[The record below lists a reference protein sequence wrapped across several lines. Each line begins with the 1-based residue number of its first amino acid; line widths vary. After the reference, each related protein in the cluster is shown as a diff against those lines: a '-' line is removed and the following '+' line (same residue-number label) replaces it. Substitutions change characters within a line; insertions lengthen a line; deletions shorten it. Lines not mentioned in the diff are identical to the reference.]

1 MRLRGALATLS
12 ALALL
17 AACAPVS
24 GPTTTSVTPTLTL
37 SECPTGP
44 PGDLLCAVV
53 EHIDE
58 SYVDP
63 VDPATSTEAA
73 LSGLDGLDERLEPVP
88 FSCPVPW
95 SELADLCREIDAR
108 RLDPEEAVQ
117 AASAALVH
125 ALDPYS
131 VYLDPDSRRLLDEAQ
146 SGTVEGV
153 GALVTTEDTTAP
165 DPGATVCPVVS
176 ETCRLV
182 VVSVVPGS
190 PAEKAGIRS
199 GDVIVSVD
207 GEPASGQP
215 IDLVT
220 GKVRGSA
227 GTAVTIGI
235 LRDGEVRDVTV
246 VRAAVEVPII
256 ISETVGTAAYLRLTS
271 FTADSAERVRTAL
284 AELGTGTPD
293 LLVLDLRDNPGGSLD
308 ASVAIAGELLDG
320 GVIARTEGPVGDR
333 TYDDEPGGAALDVPA
348 VVLINRGSASASEV
362 VAGALADHGRALLA
376 GERTFGKNTVQQQFS
391 LPDGGALRLTVGR
404 WSTPA
409 GRDFGGRGLEPDVEL
424 SLPADLT
431 PTGIVAA
438 VREALP
444 VVEERQSSRNAPSA
458 ARARNVSVMTGS
470 KWVPAR
476 EEISARAASSG
487 HGSL

>member
-1 MRLRGALATLS
+1 MRLRGALA

-17 AACAPVS
+17 AACSPVA
-24 GPTTTSVTPTLTL
+24 GPTTTSVTPTLSL
-37 SECPTGP
+37 GECPTDP

-63 VDPATSTEAA
+63 VDPGRLTDAA
-73 LSGLDGLDERLEPVP
+73 LDGLDGLDGRPEAVP
-88 FSCPVPW
+88 FTCPVPW
-95 SELADLCREIDAR
+95 PELTELCREIDAR
-108 RLDPEEAVQ
+108 RLDPEEAVP

-131 VYLDPDSRRLLDEAQ
+131 VYLDPDSRRLLDESQ
-146 SGTVEGV
+146 SGTVEGI

-182 VVSVVPGS
+182 IVSVVPGS
-190 PAEKAGIRS
+190 PAEDAGIRA

-215 IDLVT
+215 IDVVT

-227 GTAVTIGI
+227 GTAVTLGI

-246 VRAAVEVPII
+246 VREAVEVPII
-256 ISETVGTAAYLRLTS
+256 VSETVGTAAYLRLTS

-284 AELGTGTPD
+284 TELGAGTPD

-308 ASVAIAGELLDG
+308 AAVAIAGELLDG
-320 GVIARTEGPVGDR
+320 GVVARTSGPVGDR
-333 TYDDEPGGAALDVPA
+333 TYDDDPGGAAVDVPA
-348 VVLINRGSASASEV
+348 VVLVNRGSASASEV
-362 VAGALADHGRALLA
+362 VAGALAHHDRALLV
-376 GERTFGKNTVQQQFS
+376 GERTFGKNTVQQQFP

-404 WSTPA
+404 WSTPE
-409 GRDFGGRGLEPDVEL
+409 GRDFGGRGLQPDVEL

-431 PTGIVAA
+431 PAEVVAA

-444 VVEERQSSRNAPSA
+444 
-458 ARARNVSVMTGS
+458 
-470 KWVPAR
+470 
-476 EEISARAASSG
+476 
-487 HGSL
+487 